1 MSTVIYQLHLRSG
14 GRTLKR
20 IPIRKGYILQIGDH
34 RGRVVVSCASWT
46 LDVGGLIVGR
56 PSVDVRLGR

>member
-1 MSTVIYQLHLRSG
+1 M
-14 GRTLKR
+14 KR

-46 LDVGGLIVGR
+46 LDVGGMIVGR